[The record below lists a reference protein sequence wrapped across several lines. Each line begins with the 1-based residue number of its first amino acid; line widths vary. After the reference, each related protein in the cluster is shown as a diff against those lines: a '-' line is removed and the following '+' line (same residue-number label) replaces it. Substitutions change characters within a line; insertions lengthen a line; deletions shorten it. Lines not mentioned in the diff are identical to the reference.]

1 MEVSMDGLRK
11 QMINN
16 YNSLTRKL
24 NKSIK
29 KYDTFGEEV
38 TISPDEIQ
46 REMDEL
52 RMCIVTLAFSY
63 IDGEFGIIEDAHFES
78 FNHETEE

>member
-1 MEVSMDGLRK
+1 M
-11 QMINN
+11 
-16 YNSLTRKL
+16 
-24 NKSIK
+24 
-29 KYDTFGEEV
+29 
-38 TISPDEIQ
+38 SPDEIQ